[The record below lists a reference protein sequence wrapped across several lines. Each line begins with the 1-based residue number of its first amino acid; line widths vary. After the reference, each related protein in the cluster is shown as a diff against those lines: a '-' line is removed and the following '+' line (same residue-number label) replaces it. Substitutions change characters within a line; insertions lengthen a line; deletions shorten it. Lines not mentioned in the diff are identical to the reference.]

1 MSTSTEGKQPNIWWW
16 RLRWLLL
23 LPAFPLAVLIGLF
36 VLYLSAALLQPFYF
50 GLLDATG
57 RSASKQV
64 ASLSTISF
72 SAMFALLA
80 VASILVGVL
89 ALISPRL
96 RRKIRVIVA
105 VSFAV
110 FLAANLGIVV
120 GVLARSHPERKMPKV
135 SVIWRTNQFKV
146 PSDINTFAATRV
158 MVFPDDSH
166 LVLEWGGKLNL
177 LDAQTGQFVAEA
189 DLEGFQPYIF
199 ASSNGNVVVSAG
211 GRLHLFSAQLK
222 PLNISFDLTGGEA
235 NRVSPS
241 GARIGWQRFSK
252 DPPKTIFLDTESL
265 KPRETFA
272 SCNIEAM
279 SDQAVAESVVL
290 VNENSTPAI
299 NVCEPGNS
307 TYVFYRGPF
316 QPFFYFYLNN
326 EVMLILSGSHLKLVN
341 QQGAVLGEDDWPGED
356 VNFAGVSRDGSR
368 FAIATERWGFGDP
381 PFINKEAF
389 VVYETSSVRPIGTI
403 LSPYPPSLQSPS
415 ALSPDGKAFAI
426 WTGSE
431 IRYFAFPSSP

>member
-1 MSTSTEGKQPNIWWW
+1 MSPSTEGKQPNEWWR

-23 LPAFPLAVLIGLF
+23 LPAILLAVLIGIF
-36 VLYLSAALLQPFYF
+36 VLYISTALLQPFYF
-50 GLLDATG
+50 GFLDTTG
-57 RSASKQV
+57 RSASRHV
-64 ASLSTISF
+64 ASLSTTSF
-72 SAMFALLA
+72 SVIFALL
-80 VASILVGVL
+80 VAGSILWIVL
-89 ALISPRL
+89 ALISPGF
-96 RRKIRVIVA
+96 RRRIGLIVT
-105 VSFAV
+105 VSFGV
-110 FLAANLGIVV
+110 FLAANLGLVI
-120 GVLARSHPERKMPKV
+120 GVLTGSHPERMVPKLSAV
-135 SVIWRTNQFKV
+135 WRTDQLKV
-146 PSDINTFAATRV
+146 PSDVNTFAATRV

-166 LVLEWGGKLNL
+166 VVLESDGKLNA
-177 LDAQTGQFVAEA
+177 LDAQTGQLVAKA
-189 DLEGFQPYIF
+189 GSEGFQPYIF

-211 GRLHLFSAQLK
+211 GRLQLFSSQLK

-235 NRVSPS
+235 NRASPS

-252 DPPKTIFLDTESL
+252 DAPKTVFLDTESL
-265 KPRETFA
+265 KPKETFA

-279 SDQAVAESVVL
+279 SDQAVADSVVL

-316 QPFFYFYLNN
+316 QPFFYFYLKN
-326 EVMLILSGSHLKLVN
+326 EVMLILSGSHLKVIN
-341 QQGAVLGEDDWPGED
+341 QQGTVLGEDDWPGED

-389 VVYETSSVRPIGTI
+389 VVYETSSVRPIGKI
-403 LSPYPPSLQSPS
+403 QSPYPPSLQSPS

-426 WTGSE
+426 WNGSE
-431 IRYFAFPSSP
+431 VSYFRLP